1 MNFRNKLLEIF
12 QKINDLFIYLF
23 TANLNEKKY
32 LKKKF
37 STYQN
42 LVVLDIGANTGSFS
56 KKIHGYNIAKIVKFH
71 LFEPNKDLIDNLKHK
86 FSNHKINE
94 VAISEKNSTAILY
107 INNISSQS
115 SLLKESSF
123 LGKKVEELKVKTV
136 RLDSYIEREDIDII
150 HLLKIDVEGY
160 ELTSLISLGKYL
172 NTNNI
177 KIIKI
182 EISFHNENNFGSIN
196 SLLNKNGFYLD
207 GFTNTKY
214 LSKKILFLD
223 AYYSAHEVNSFA

>member
-42 LVVLDIGANTGSFS
+42 IVVLDIGANTGSFS

-71 LFEPNKDLIDNLKHK
+71 LFEPNKYLIDNLKHK

-94 VAISEKNSTAILY
+94 VAISEKNS
-107 INNISSQS
+107 
-115 SLLKESSF
+115 
-123 LGKKVEELKVKTV
+123 
-136 RLDSYIEREDIDII
+136 
-150 HLLKIDVEGY
+150 
-160 ELTSLISLGKYL
+160 
-172 NTNNI
+172 
-177 KIIKI
+177 
-182 EISFHNENNFGSIN
+182 
-196 SLLNKNGFYLD
+196 
-207 GFTNTKY
+207 
-214 LSKKILFLD
+214 
-223 AYYSAHEVNSFA
+223 SAHEVNSFA